1 MKISELKAQTGDN
14 EVEGVIIDVQPARIF
29 NKFGKE
35 GRVANAKLQDDSGTI
50 TLSLWNEQ
58 VDQVKMG
65 DRIKISKGWVGDWQ
79 GNLQLSTGKFGT
91 LEVIYPKGSESSNKE
106 LSSKPAPSPAKAKAQ
121 PAHEAGKYKEPVSAP
136 KALGPDDVADEN
148 EFTEE
153 FIEDK

>member
-58 VDQVKMG
+58 VDQVKIG
-65 DRIKISKGWVGDWQ
+65 DRVKISKGWVGDWQ

-91 LEVIYPKGSESSNKE
+91 LEVIYPKGGEGENKE
-106 LSSKPAPSPAKAKAQ
+106 LPTKPTSAPVNVKAQ
-121 PAHEAGKYKEPVSAP
+121 PAHEAGKIKDPVSAP
-136 KALGPDDVADEN
+136 KALGSQTMRPTRKN
-148 EFTEE
+148 SR
-153 FIEDK
+153 KSS

>member
-50 TLSLWNEQ
+50 TVSLWNEQ
-58 VDQVKMG
+58 VDQIKMG
-65 DRIKISKGWVGDWQ
+65 DRVKISKGWVGEWQ

-91 LEVIYPKGSESSNKE
+91 FEVIFAQSP
-106 LSSKPAPSPAKAKAQ
+106 PATTVHAAEINVKAQ
-121 PAHEAGKYKEPVSAP
+121 PAHEADKHKEPVSAP
-136 KALGPDDVADEN
+136 KALGPDDVADEE

-153 FIEDK
+153 FIEDE